1 MDYRV
6 LFKEKND
13 EVTERFELVS
23 QRIREIPSE
32 ENVPREYRTYFTY
45 VAEFIRYV
53 NNLATRFMKGAY
65 PDNSWE
71 WQDVNARL
79 FGDILP
85 GRYEESFANPDHCSS
100 IFPEKYGK
108 YLCFLYTDIRSI
120 VPFAFEHRLFEMTL
134 YEELFVEIYNMF
146 EAETLPEEEALRD
159 TIYWFNSDYAEIF
172 MEDLAAE
179 QYNPEFSFA
188 RDIVM
193 GCDLSDVNYLYRY
206 GEYISGVEM
215 FIAKY
220 LNGLP
225 EEKIALMADTMTE
238 GYRKGF
244 ELAGKDLSKK
254 KYASVHY
261 AIGFERVIRRVI
273 ENLEKMGLTALI
285 YRAPIQSIAR
295 SRMGRNGFYSTSP
308 NRQYDYDHKDDIAL
322 YYDGNFAER
331 KFDELRKAYDAN
343 KGYMRDYAGPAVLEV
358 FGEEPFAPVDKEAAF
373 KLNADQRK
381 LRVKY
386 MSKSK
391 ELLTEYVNYKER
403 SFTIIAFPTPE
414 ICGADDNR
422 SDYVKIFDEVIR
434 LNTLDYNLYRDVQQ
448 KMIDLL
454 DKSDYVRI
462 KGMAGN
468 KSNLKV
474 SLCGILD
481 PGKETKFE
489 NCVADVNI
497 PVGEVFTSPRLTG
510 TAGKLHVTS
519 VYLNGL
525 LFKDLEVDFAD
536 GMIESV
542 SCANFDDEAQNKRYI
557 DDNLLFNHKTL
568 PMGEFAIGTNTTAY
582 VMAEKYDIAHK
593 LPILIAE
600 KMGPHFA
607 VGDTCYSL
615 NEDLPVFNPDG
626 KEIVCRDNEITSKYR
641 KTDMSKAYFNCH
653 TDITIPYRELGSI
666 IAYDSE
672 GNETLIIEN
681 GRFVLPGTEVL
692 NDAFEEL

>member
-1 MDYRV
+1 M
-6 LFKEKND
+6 FKEKND